1 MSKKNE
7 TGNGIM
13 SKAGIPTGFKKLDRL
28 IPGFQPS
35 ELVVIAGQPAMG
47 KTSLCLNIAGHLAL
61 KKDMPVALFSFK
73 GAKEIVGSM
82 LSSMAEVGSRKL
94 QTGRLADN
102 DWDKIIGAVDLLH
115 EASVYIEDTSGQ
127 TLKDM
132 ADSLKESI
140 ELHNYRLIIV
150 DYLQLIKRKQNTP
163 IFKIVKSIKDMAK
176 EFAIP
181 IIVISR
187 LPRQVEQQAGGRPNL
202 SDLGKIAQYADTVIF
217 IHREEVSRPCSCNG
231 KACSC
236 GRRNSAEIIVAKQR
250 DGHTGSI
257 KLAFYDEFGR
267 FEDLKTQ
274 RNSLALPI

>member
-1 MSKKNE
+1 MSKKNKA
-7 TGNGIM
+7 GNGIM
-13 SKAGIPTGFKKLDRL
+13 SKAGIPSGFKKLDRL
-28 IPGFQPS
+28 ISGFKPS
-35 ELVVIAGQPAMG
+35 ELVVVAGQPAMG

-61 KKDMPVALFSFK
+61 KKDMPVAFFCFK

-127 TLKDM
+127 TFKDM
-132 ADSLKESI
+132 ADSLEQSI
-140 ELHNYRLIIV
+140 KLHNCKLIIV

-163 IFKIVKSIKDMAK
+163 IFEMVKSIKDMAK
-176 EFAIP
+176 EFATP

-187 LPRQVEQQAGGRPNL
+187 LPRQVNQQAGGRPNL
-202 SDLGKIAQYADTVIF
+202 SDLGKVEQYADTVIF
-217 IHREEVSRPCSCNG
+217 IHREEVSRPCSYRG
-231 KACSC
+231 KVCSC

-250 DGHTGSI
+250 NGHTGSI
-257 KLAFYDEFGR
+257 KLAFYDELGR
-267 FEDLKTQ
+267 FEDLK
-274 RNSLALPI
+274 SAKK

>member
-7 TGNGIM
+7 AGNGIRN
-13 SKAGIPTGFKKLDRL
+13 KAGIPTGFKNLDRL
-28 IPGFQPS
+28 ISGFKPS
-35 ELVVIAGQPAMG
+35 ELIVIAGQPAMG